1 MSDALIASLNQRV
14 QELTTEKANLHA
26 ALKEAKGKGRSVSEE
41 LETLRQQVQAL
52 TTERDTLKAKSD
64 VAPAELAAE
73 NARLKA
79 TIRQRDHKDA
89 FKARAIEKG
98 VNPARIDALYKLSD
112 LSPPDEGEITAEAF
126 DPFLDEAQASHDWA
140 FSTPAS
146 HQAAPTNGASQQAA
160 PAGLGRSASGT
171 SATQV
176 RYSMADVQKPGWQ
189 QNNPTL
195 AKALEEGRAVLAG

>member
-1 MSDALIASLNQRV
+1 VSESLIASLNQRIT
-14 QELTTEKANLHA
+14 ELTTEKANLQA
-26 ALKEAKGKGRSVSEE
+26 ALKESRSKGKASVEE

-52 TTERDTLKAKSD
+52 SAERDTIKAKVD
-64 VAPAELAAE
+64 LAPTELAAE
-73 NARLKA
+73 NAKLKA
-79 TIRQRDHKDA
+79 AIRQRDHKDA
-89 FKARAIEKG
+89 FKARALEKG
-98 VNPARIDALYKLSD
+98 VSPARVEALYKLSD
-112 LSPPDEGEITAEAF
+112 LTPPDEGEITAEAF

-146 HQAAPTNGASQQAA
+146 HQAAPNGATQGTAT
-160 PAGLGRSASGT
+160 AGLGRSASGT

-189 QNNPTL
+189 QSNPTL